1 MTQKANLDGNRNFK
15 HEKAPTRKVF
25 VFFLR
30 FDRREIRLY
39 TDMQIFICFLHYQ
52 HIQIIWVN
60 FNNIIQNCTVYLYIF
75 TLFFS

>member
-52 HIQIIWVN
+52 HIQII
-60 FNNIIQNCTVYLYIF
+60 
-75 TLFFS
+75 